1 MIFFIFV
8 MDTALLRR
16 EDPLTF
22 SCLEMPVNLTQYR
35 RALGAFNNRNFSFNY
50 GLKGHVNR
58 MTILY
63 VVLKRGNVSISNNT
77 QIFLNLAGVFLSF
90 KYKYYNTTKNVC
102 LHIFV

>member
-1 MIFFIFV
+1 MIFFYFCNGYSF
-8 MDTALLRR
+8 AQ

-50 GLKGHVNR
+50 SLKGHVNR

-63 VVLKRGNVSISNNT
+63 AVLKRENVSISNNT
-77 QIFLNLAGVFLSF
+77 QIFLNLVGIFLSF
-90 KYKYYNTTKNVC
+90 KDKYYNTTKNVY